1 MTSKSVTARTY
12 QRVYTGPP
20 LREDTHKKKVGFLVV
35 GPLRG
40 EGEGNPPPRPLSKK
54 TLFFY
59 KWRKF
64 TGKLH
69 NENIIL

>member
-1 MTSKSVTARTY
+1 M
-12 QRVYTGPP
+12 VYVIKKVYFIAVF
-20 LREDTHKKKVGFLVV
+20 REDTKQ
-35 GPLRG
+35 
-40 EGEGNPPPRPLSKK
+40 K
-54 TLFFY
+54 TTFFY